1 MTMLEP
7 VLTAPW
13 AVQIHI
19 LAAGC
24 ALVLSPLQLLRC
36 RGDPWHRALGTLWVL
51 SLATAAAS
59 SFLIS
64 GFAVLGPFGPI
75 HLLSVY
81 VLILLARALAAIR
94 RGDAALHGAIMRDL
108 VWWGLVL
115 PGLLALLPSRL
126 LGRIAFGE
134 SGFGGFLALAG
145 AVALI
150 WTAAA
155 MRRRR
160 QGSRT

>member
-7 VLTAPW
+7 VLTASWP
-13 AVQIHI
+13 IKLHI

-24 ALVLSPLQLLRC
+24 ALILSPVQLIRR

-64 GFAVLGPFGPI
+64 GLAILGPFGPI

-81 VLILLARALAAIR
+81 VLFLLARSLAALR
-94 RGDAALHGAIMRDL
+94 RGDARRHGAIMRDL
-108 VWWGLVL
+108 VWWGLAL

-126 LGRIAFGE
+126 LGEIAFGE
-134 SGFGGFLALAG
+134 SGFVGYLALAG
-145 AVALI
+145 TVALI
-150 WTAAA
+150 WTVTAV
-155 MRRRR
+155 RRR
-160 QGSRT
+160 QQRRRA

>member
-1 MTMLEP
+1 MLVTMLDP

-13 AVQIHI
+13 PVRIHI
-19 LAAGC
+19 LAATG
-24 ALVLSPLQLLRC
+24 ALALSPVQLLRR
-36 RGDPWHRALGTLWVL
+36 RGDTWHRALGTLWVL
-51 SLATAAAS
+51 SLATAATG

-75 HLLSVY
+75 HLLSIY
-81 VLILLARALAAIR
+81 VLFLLARALAALR
-94 RGDAALHGAIMRDL
+94 RGDAPRHGAIMRDL

-126 LGRIAFGE
+126 LGEIAFGE
-134 SGFGGFLALAG
+134 SGFAGFIALAG

-150 WTAAA
+150 WTGTAV
-155 MRRRR
+155 RRRR
-160 QGSRT
+160 ATR